1 MANDIASELTIST
14 AVATLGDLLSDM
26 SAYTLNVAPDV
37 IGKAGTIQVPVV
49 DTDDVA
55 RDWSASTGYTG
66 NSDSSVAGLDV
77 VVAERI
83 KPFKISDTAYNT
95 SPLTL
100 QSYVQ
105 QNANEF
111 GRYLQNL
118 VFKALDAD
126 SNITKTAKAETSVA
140 LSDVK
145 TLASGLDTAGA
156 PMDRHLVI
164 SPSSHTNLLPASAET
179 FGQNVIEGGRF
190 SSLYGLQ
197 IHPSTGQ
204 VSGSGKVHSF
214 ACAKNAIV
222 VVNRRPDIQATSNLE
237 EYTPF
242 EVEGLGLQCAFRR
255 FYEASTG
262 IHYGAFTTM
271 FGVGVAVP
279 SQVKALKRT

>member
-49 DTDDVA
+49 DTDDSA

-77 VVAERI
+77 AVAERI

-100 QSYVQ
+100 QSYVE

-111 GRYLQNL
+111 GRYLQSL
-118 VFKALDAD
+118 VYSALDA
-126 SNITKTAKAETSVA
+126 SSATKTAKAEASVA
-140 LSDVK
+140 LADVK
-145 TLASGLDTAGA
+145 NLASALDSAGA

-164 SPSSHTNLLPASAET
+164 HPSAHTQLLPNSAET

-190 SSLYGLQ
+190 SSLYGLKM
-197 IHPSTGQ
+197 HPSTGSI
-204 VSGSGKVHSF
+204 SGSGKVHSF

-222 VVNRRPDIQATSNLE
+222 VVNRRPEIQATSNLE

-242 EVEGLGLQCAFRR
+242 EIEGLGLQCAFRR

-279 SQVKALKRT
+279 SQVKCLRR